1 MLDLSMKYVV
11 LVSSQVHLGS
21 FKYVFSFPQEY
32 ALLSVPLRYG
42 SDPKDH
48 DDQLPG
54 GPLGSLFSDTL
65 IDHHIYIIIYMCV
78 YVCMWCVCVC
88 VCLARVGHVM

>member
-54 GPLGSLFSDTL
+54 GTIGEPIFRHS
-65 IDHHIYIIIYMCV
+65 H
-78 YVCMWCVCVC
+78 
-88 VCLARVGHVM
+88 

>member
-65 IDHHIYIIIYMCV
+65 IDHHIYIIIYICV
-78 YVCMWCVCVC
+78 YMCMWCVCVF
-88 VCLARVGHVM
+88 V